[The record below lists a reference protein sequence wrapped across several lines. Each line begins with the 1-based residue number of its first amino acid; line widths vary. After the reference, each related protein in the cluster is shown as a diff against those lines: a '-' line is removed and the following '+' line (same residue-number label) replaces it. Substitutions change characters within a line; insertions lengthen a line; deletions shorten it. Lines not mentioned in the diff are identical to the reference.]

1 MTVKELVLNG
11 LEKMESF
18 EIDLGATT
26 KKLNKELYET
36 IADFEI
42 ESYYLS
48 IDKETKQPVI
58 VMNLVNY

>member
-1 MTVKELVLNG
+1 MTVKELVLLS
-11 LEKMESF
+11 LENLDSF

-26 KKLNKELYET
+26 KKLNNSFYET

-42 ESYYLS
+42 ELYYLS

-58 VMNLVNY
+58 VMNLVDY

>member
-11 LEKMESF
+11 LENLNSF
-18 EIDLGATT
+18 EIDLGVTT
-26 KKLNKELYET
+26 KKLNNNFYET

-48 IDKETKQPVI
+48 IDKETNQPI
-58 VMNLVNY
+58 IIIKLADY